1 MKKFLSLIVL
11 FFLVSLGSALATD
24 LTIDEDIIIDAAISD
39 LSETGAPGDTKTWT
53 VVLDNTGG
61 TDIASVTL
69 SSTTLAH
76 STGAPTLTAPSLS
89 AVTTILA
96 SNTKSGTFS
105 LTVPITKFG
114 TYTATLTATDA
125 ANSTNTDT
133 ASYTLIVSAVDRVE
147 VTDYDDSDQLV
158 IASEADDSASG
169 TFSIKNTGSTTPVLS
184 SSSFT
189 YTAADFTDGDGDLIT
204 LNFTSIPAT
213 FGPGDT
219 DSITVTASVDED
231 MDAGIYEGTVTVT
244 SGSGTDTF
252 LLEVRVQPE
261 VCEDGIVKDG
271 DPVTPSLAFFDLSI
285 EEPDDGDDFEP
296 GDTIKVEVEV
306 SNDNDDDMDVVVVA
320 FLYDADDDNE
330 LVSAESDP
338 QTIKD
343 GKKEDFILELDIP
356 FTDVDE
362 DNTYI
367 IYVKAYEDGDEDE
380 NCNEASKEISIEQ
393 PKHLVVV
400 DDFTITPSSAK
411 AGEIISFTVKAF
423 NVGSSDESDVTV
435 RVLNTELGLDMVSNE
450 FELDEFDGKEDSA
463 IKRFTFT
470 VPKDA
475 QAQEYSIEAVVTF
488 DDGDETRSAFET
500 FTVFKADAPVVELP
514 EVELSATGG
523 TVDSGAALSFPVKV
537 TNNGDKASLTV
548 EVVNVDGW
556 ADRIS
561 SQSVTLDTGKSTTLY
576 FYLQSHAGKA
586 GKQSATVNIKANG
599 EVVASDTVVFDL
611 TESQATTSEAPAATG
626 ATVFSGVDFGSL
638 TSGNNLLWIGAD
650 LVLIVVAIFFLK
662 MFFAGKKV

>member
-24 LTIDEDIIIDAAISD
+24 LTIDEETIIDAAISD

-76 STGAPTLTAPSLS
+76 SSTTPILTAPSLS

-296 GDTIKVEVEV
+296 GDTIKVEVKV

-470 VPKDA
+470 V
-475 QAQEYSIEAVVTF
+475 Y
-488 DDGDETRSAFET
+488 
-500 FTVFKADAPVVELP
+500 KADAPVVELP

-611 TESQATTSEAPAATG
+611 TESQAKTSEAPAATG